1 MHRWKPT
8 DSTGFLE
15 LLAPKGKFVEVGV
28 ADIEKI
34 KKEFNGDYQGILGKY
49 DKVILSQQGEGYGMR
64 NGIKYFYDNGNKWA
78 F

>member
-34 KKEFNGDYQGILGKY
+34 KKGSLTFLSVN
-49 DKVILSQQGEGYGMR
+49 VILPFSPLSMK
-64 NGIKYFYDNGNKWA
+64 ILKYIQMP
-78 F
+78 

>member
-34 KKEFNGDYQGILGKY
+34 EKELRIVCSCHQDYIEYVKSKKKKLRLSLIL
-49 DKVILSQQGEGYGMR
+49 LS
-64 NGIKYFYDNGNKWA
+64 
-78 F
+78 